1 MIGFR
6 QTKRLEMNSSKSP
19 ERILGRGK
27 YLELV
32 DSDGWE
38 FARRHR
44 GPHAVAI
51 VAKTPD
57 NKMVLIEET
66 RRPVDGQV
74 ISIPAGLIGDEDVD
88 EKVLQAARREF
99 EEEAGYRA
107 QHWKIL
113 LEGPISAGM
122 TSEIVS
128 FVLASGL
135 ERVSDGGGVDRE
147 SIVVHTIEMTKVH
160 DWLLEQSAAGL
171 LVDHKVY
178 AALYWLM
185 QT

>member
-1 MIGFR
+1 M
-6 QTKRLEMNSSKSP
+6 SSVKIS

-44 GPHAVAI
+44 GPCAVAI
-51 VAKTPD
+51 VAKTAD

-66 RRPVDGQV
+66 RRPVSGQV
-74 ISIPAGLIGDEDVD
+74 ISIPAGLIGDEEAD
-88 EKVLQAARREF
+88 EKVMQAAQREL

-107 QHWKIL
+107 NNWKTL
-113 LEGPISAGM
+113 MEGPISAGM
-122 TSEIVS
+122 TSEIVC
-128 FVLASGL
+128 FVLATDL
-135 ERVSDGGGVDRE
+135 ERVSNGGGVDRE
-147 SIVVHTIEMTKVH
+147 EIVVHTIAMEKVH
-160 DWLLEQSAAGL
+160 SWLLEQRRKGL
-171 LVDHKVY
+171 LIDHKIY